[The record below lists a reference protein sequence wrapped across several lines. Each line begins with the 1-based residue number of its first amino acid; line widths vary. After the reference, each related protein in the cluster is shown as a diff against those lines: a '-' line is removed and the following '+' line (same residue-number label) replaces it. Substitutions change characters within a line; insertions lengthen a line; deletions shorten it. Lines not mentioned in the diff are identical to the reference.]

1 MARRI
6 RDYAAEYQAR
16 QRKAQTE
23 GYRSYGAKRY
33 AKERERDRERQQ
45 RPTVEVTAGPS
56 RGTREARAVDAII
69 RASGGEVGSRQ
80 RDRIEQG
87 VAGMSDRELRRAA
100 SATPSKIREMAK
112 RDARDFPPVGIDDD
126 GEPIYRN
133 PYWYH

>member
-16 QRKAQTE
+16 QRKAQRE

-33 AKERERDRERQQ
+33 AKEKQEREFQRRAPISAIEDQRIERERQ
-45 RPTVEVTAGPS
+45 
-56 RGTREARAVDAII
+56 AVRNII
-69 RASGGEVGSRQ
+69 NASGGEVGSRQ
-80 RDRIEQG
+80 RDRIEQN
-87 VAGMSDRELRRAA
+87 VAGMSDRELRKAA
-100 SATPSKIREMAK
+100 SATPSEIREMAK